1 MFNSNQC
8 WDGGSFVQ
16 SLENCYYKMKS
27 WEDKAV
33 HAVTTHIFFK
43 QKQQSSA
50 CGAQEQSWLLT
61 LVL

>member
-27 WEDKAV
+27 WEEKAV
-33 HAVTTHIFFK
+33 HAVTTHIISNK
-43 QKQQSSA
+43 NNSQVHVEHKNKADYSH
-50 CGAQEQSWLLT
+50 
-61 LVL
+61 